1 MALAN
6 SALKAIR
13 AGVPVLAKPATLEA
27 SSLWSL
33 TREVRLDKWQS
44 NRGSRCPRSR
54 WQQGNCHGANGR
66 IMAKPG
72 ALTIGMAVQKMPRA
86 LGVVGYLGDGVGSPG
101 FPQARSSV
109 GVL

>member
-13 AGVPVLAKPATLEA
+13 AGVPVLAKLVTLEA

-72 ALTIGMAVQKMPRA
+72 ALTIAMALQKMPRA
-86 LGVVGYLGDGVGSPG
+86 LGVVGYLGDGVGSP
-101 FPQARSSV
+101 FRRPDRQSV
-109 GVL
+109 CSD

>member
-13 AGVPVLAKPATLEA
+13 AGVPVLAKLVTLEA

-44 NRGSRCPRSR
+44 NRGSRSPRSR
-54 WQQGNCHGANGR
+54 WQQGNCNGANGR

-72 ALTIGMAVQKMPRA
+72 ALTIGMAVQKIQGP
-86 LGVVGYLGDGVGSPG
+86 LTVVNCLGDGVGSP
-101 FPQARSSV
+101 FRRPDRQSV
-109 GVL
+109 CSD